1 MKKSVFKDE
10 LERAL
15 ETNDQWFQVP
25 FDELI
30 GETSSGPY
38 NGYKAYKD
46 GF

>member
-30 GETSSGPY
+30 DETSSGPY